1 MDIDD
6 GVNNY
11 LTVDEEGAIEFY
23 PGKYIIRT
31 QLEAIK
37 QLASQQMVAIFQGQS
52 EIGPRALGNRSLMF
66 DPTNPRAKVIVNE
79 IKEREDFRPF
89 AGTILLEYFEEYF
102 VTEGIEESPW
112 MSYAIPVK
120 DEKVQEISSIV
131 HHDFTC
137 RVQTVT
143 EEQNKNY
150 YNLIK
155 AWHEE
160 SGCPVIFNTSFN
172 LGGEAMVESLAHA
185 VDTCER
191 SAINFIYV
199 PEDQDIPYIQN
210 FVKTEEQLEE
220 LREIIAE
227 GQEQDEQEEFGNG
240 EALDLT
246 SNDAFINS

>member
-1 MDIDD
+1 MDND
-6 GVNNY
+6 NENY
-11 LTVDEEGAIEFY
+11 LSVDEEGAIEFY

-37 QLASQQMVAIFQGQS
+37 QIASQQMVAIFQGQS

-102 VTEGIEESPW
+102 VTAGIEESPW

-220 LREIIAE
+220 LKEIIAE

-240 EALDLT
+240 ASLDLT

>member
-1 MDIDD
+1 
-6 GVNNY
+6 
-11 LTVDEEGAIEFY
+11 
-23 PGKYIIRT
+23 
-31 QLEAIK
+31 
-37 QLASQQMVAIFQGQS
+37 
-52 EIGPRALGNRSLMF
+52 MF

-79 IKEREDFRPF
+79 IKEREEFRPF

-220 LREIIAE
+220 LRELIAE

>member
-102 VTEGIEESPW
+102 VTAGIEESPW
-112 MSYAIPVK
+112 MSCAIPVK

-160 SGCPVIFNTSFN
+160 SECPVIFNTSFN

-220 LREIIAE
+220 LRETIAE

>member
-1 MDIDD
+1 M
-6 GVNNY
+6 
-11 LTVDEEGAIEFY
+11 
-23 PGKYIIRT
+23 
-31 QLEAIK
+31 
-37 QLASQQMVAIFQGQS
+37 
-52 EIGPRALGNRSLMF
+52 
-66 DPTNPRAKVIVNE
+66 
-79 IKEREDFRPF
+79 
-89 AGTILLEYFEEYF
+89 
-102 VTEGIEESPW
+102 
-112 MSYAIPVK
+112 
-120 DEKVQEISSIV
+120 
-131 HHDFTC
+131 
-137 RVQTVT
+137 QTVT

-220 LREIIAE
+220 MREIIAE

>member
-6 GVNNY
+6 GVDNY

-37 QLASQQMVAIFQGQS
+37 QIASQQMVAIFQGES
-52 EIGPRALGNRSLMF
+52 EIGPRALGNRSLLF

-102 VTEGIEESPW
+102 ITEGIDESPW
-112 MSYAIPVK
+112 MSYAIRVK
-120 DEKVQEISSIV
+120 DDKVQQISSIV
-131 HHDFTC
+131 HHDLTC

-160 SGCPVIFNTSFN
+160 SDCPVIFNTSFN
-172 LGGEAMVESLAHA
+172 LGGEAMVESLADA

-199 PEDQDIPYIQN
+199 PEDQDIPHLEK
-210 FVKTEEQLEE
+210 FVKTEEELQEMRDTIEE
-220 LREIIAE
+220 GYAQANR
-227 GQEQDEQEEFGNG
+227 EEFGNG

>member
-1 MDIDD
+1 MDND
-6 GVNNY
+6 NENY
-11 LTVDEEGAIEFY
+11 LSVDEEGAIEFY

-37 QLASQQMVAIFQGQS
+37 QLASQQMVAIFQGES

-120 DEKVQEISSIV
+120 EEKVQEISSIV

-220 LREIIAE
+220 MREVIAE